1 MVDMDELFSDK
12 PSKKYQ
18 DPDFPQGRSNPDAT
32 VSLGH
37 MSNNVVDVMQAI
49 ASNKGIRTLLYV
61 SETDPFDSE
70 YEADIPDEI
79 EILAPN
85 NEKNRISPVSFNMDA
100 QIDDRTEIRVYY
112 NIGRFSKEGKHVD
125 YNIHIDIICAKTLW
139 LMRDINCKSK
149 IRPYEIM
156 SRIFDVV
163 GQKNINQINIGKP
176 VQFQMLSVN
185 ERFDAI
191 RIYFNTHDIVGD
203 VDKVKGW

>member
-1 MVDMDELFSDK
+1 MVDINEMF
-12 PSKKYQ
+12 PSGK
-18 DPDFPQGRSNPDAT
+18 SNPEAT
-32 VSLGH
+32 VSMGH
-37 MSNNVVDVMQAI
+37 MSNNVVDVMKAL
-49 ASNKGIRTLLYV
+49 ADNYGIRALLYIDDDNPLDKEHKEDV
-61 SETDPFDSE
+61 PSNL
-70 YEADIPDEI
+70 
-79 EILAPN
+79 EILKQN
-85 NEKNRISPVSFNMDA
+85 SDKNRISPVSFNMNA

-112 NIGRFSKEGKHVD
+112 NIGRFSTEGRHID
-125 YNIHIDIICAKTLW
+125 YNMHIDIVCAKNLWMITDTLG
-139 LMRDINCKSK
+139 NSK

-163 GQKNINQINIGKP
+163 GQRNINQINIGKP